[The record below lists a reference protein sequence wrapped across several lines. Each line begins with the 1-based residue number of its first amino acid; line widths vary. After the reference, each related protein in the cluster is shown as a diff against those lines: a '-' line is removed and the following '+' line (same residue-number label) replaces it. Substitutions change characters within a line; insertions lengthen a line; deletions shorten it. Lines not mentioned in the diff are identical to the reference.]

1 MRLNAQVVQHRGH
14 HQPRN
19 HVVPVADDSL
29 DALAQHH
36 RQRHLE
42 PIVEHIVVRIDEVF
56 HDRIFGGLRW
66 LHLNDRA
73 RGCIRRLKLGGIVQV
88 HAGEILRE
96 VTHGRRV
103 RRRRHERFIDADIV
117 EVVRRTR
124 TRRGRRRCG
133 RCVHRRGGIVS
144 LKRFA
149 RVGTTGSE

>member
-1 MRLNAQVVQHRGH
+1 MRLHAQVVQHRGH
-14 HQPRN
+14 HQARD

-42 PIVEHIVVRIDEVF
+42 PIVEPVVVRIDEVF
-56 HDRIFGGLRW
+56 HDGIFGGLRW

-103 RRRRHERFIDADIV
+103 RRRRHERFIDTDVV

-124 TRRGRRRCG
+124 TRRGRRAGR
-133 RCVHRRGGIVS
+133 RCVRRRGGIVS
-144 LKRFA
+144 LKRF
-149 RVGTTGSE
+149 GTTGSE